1 MQTQLINKDI
11 DEVEKIE
18 DKLAIF
24 LMQDDEDD

>member
-1 MQTQLINKDI
+1 METQLINKDI

-24 LMQDDEDD
+24 LMQEDEDD